1 MSMTRRALNLVRERP
16 LRNHQKKLLR
26 KPQPLPKRLLK
37 SKRKRM
43 MIKKEEKMRRK
54 NMRKTKRMLI
64 MMMTK
69 AMRKNK
75 KKKRKNKKKIKRMSQ
90 KRRQVL
96 KNCVLEV
103 PLPEGVIKRF
113 ILRRLLSKSIRRKEI
128 N

>member
-1 MSMTRRALNLVRERP
+1 MSMNRRALNLVRERP
-16 LRNHQKKLLR
+16 LRNHQKNLLR

-54 NMRKTKRMLI
+54 NLRKTKRMS

-69 AMRKNK
+69 AKRKNQ
-75 KKKRKNKKKIKRMSQ
+75 KKKRMNSQ
-90 KRRQVL
+90 KRSQVL
-96 KNCVLEV
+96 KNCVREV
-103 PLPEGVIKRF
+103 PLPEGVIKRQQS
-113 ILRRLLSKSIRRKEI
+113 RSTLSKSIRRRDV